1 MQTLVPIGTFEDKA
15 RRLLGKAGFD
25 DMLEFLARRPKAGR
39 IIQGTGGL
47 RKVRIARPGKGKS
60 GGTRVIYYYHNEGKP
75 ILLLLI
81 YAKADQEN
89 MTDTHKGSVEKAR
102 RCHHRRVWLGDKR
115 WTTSCLRNSTLI

>member
-15 RRLLGKAGFD
+15 RRLLGKVGFD

-47 RKVRIARPGKGKS
+47 RKVRIARAGKGKS
-60 GGTRVIYYYHNEGKP
+60 GGTRVIYYYHSEDKP

-81 YAKADQEN
+81 YAKADQESLTN
-89 MTDTHKGSVEKAR
+89 VQKVKLKKHVDAIIGEF
-102 RCHHRRVWLGDKR
+102 D
-115 WTTSCLRNSTLI
+115 

>member
-1 MQTLVPIGTFEDKA
+1 MQTLVPIGTFEESA
-15 RRLLGKAGFD
+15 RRLLGKVGFD
-25 DMLEFLARRPKAGR
+25 DMLEFLARQPKAGR

-60 GGTRVIYYYHNEGKP
+60 GGTRVIYYYHNEDKP

-89 MTDTHKGSVEKAR
+89 MTDEQKAQLKK
-102 RCHHRRVWLGDKR
+102 HVDAIIGEFG
-115 WTTSCLRNSTLI
+115 

>member
-15 RRLLGKAGFD
+15 RKLLGKTGFEE
-25 DMLEFLARRPKAGR
+25 MLEFLARRPRAGR

-47 RKVRIARPGKGKS
+47 RKVRVARPGRGKS
-60 GGTRVIYYYHNEGKP
+60 GGTRVIYYYHNEDKP

-89 MTDTHKGSVEKAR
+89 LTDAQKAQLKK
-102 RCHHRRVWLGDKR
+102 HVDAIIDEFG
-115 WTTSCLRNSTLI
+115 

>member
-15 RRLLGKAGFD
+15 RKLLGKGGFD
-25 DMLEFLARRPKAGR
+25 DMLEFMARRPKAGR

-60 GGTRVIYYYHNEGKP
+60 GGTRVIYYYHSEDKP
-75 ILLLLI
+75 MLLLLI

-89 MTDTHKGSVEKAR
+89 MTTAQKVQLKKHVDAIIDEFG
-102 RCHHRRVWLGDKR
+102 
-115 WTTSCLRNSTLI
+115 

>member
-1 MQTLVPIGTFEDKA
+1 MQTLIPIGTFEDKA
-15 RRLLGKAGFD
+15 HKLLGKVGFD

-60 GGTRVIYYYHNEGKP
+60 GGTRVIYYYHNEDKP

-89 MTDTHKGSVEKAR
+89 ITNTQKVKLKKHVDIIIDEFG
-102 RCHHRRVWLGDKR
+102 
-115 WTTSCLRNSTLI
+115 